1 MSDNGKL
8 KHYRTC
14 NLCEAMCGI
23 EIIVEEGRIR
33 SIRGDQKDPFSQ
45 GHICPKAAA
54 LQDLYE
60 DPDRL
65 KRPVKRTATGWKE
78 ISWTEAFDTVAAGLK
93 EIQNRHGRDA
103 IGIYLG
109 NPNVHNLGSMLV
121 GSTFNRALKTKNV
134 YSATSVDQLPSHV
147 AARHMFGHFFMLPV
161 PDVDRTDYFLILG
174 ANPLVSNGSLM
185 TAGGIK
191 RRMQGIQA
199 RGGKIVVLDPIRT
212 ATAKMADEHYFVK
225 PGTDVLLLLAMVH
238 TILTDGLVDKMGL
251 LLGQVKGLETVDDLV
266 SSYSPEKVSPHIGLS
281 AEAIRRI
288 AHDFATAPTAVA
300 YGRIGLSI
308 QPFGGLCQWLINLL
322 NLLTG
327 NLDWPGGA
335 MFPHPA
341 VEVHQP
347 YRVGKY
353 GRWQSRVSG
362 YPEYFGELPVAALGE
377 ELLTEGEGQIKGM
390 VTVAGNPLLSTPNG
404 RQLEEGFANLDFM
417 VSIDIYINETT
428 RFADIILPPTIGLE
442 TDHYDVVFHGLA
454 VRNTAKFSE
463 ALFQPEPGTMADWEI
478 FRELAARL
486 APEAAPFDRN
496 SPLNRM
502 TPAEMIDAALKSG
515 PYELDL
521 QTLKE
526 NRHGVDIGPLQVAG
540 RDRLHTKDRLID
552 AAPEGIISDLARVD
566 ATFFNPEEKRDDLIF
581 GYDEYQLV
589 GRRDLRSNN
598 SWMHNASR
606 LMRGKSRCTL
616 QISEE
621 DAAEIGVISGET
633 ARVSS
638 RVGVVELPVEVS
650 DDIMPGVVS
659 IPHGWGHNRP
669 DTQLSV
675 AAQRPGVSINDL
687 TDDRLIDHLTGN
699 AALNGVPVTVQ
710 KCDPAN

>member
-1 MSDNGKL
+1 MSDNGRQ
-8 KHYRTC
+8 KHFRTC

-23 EIIVEEGRIR
+23 EITVEKGRIR
-33 SIRGDQKDPFSQ
+33 SIRGDQQDPFSQ

-65 KRPVKRTATGWKE
+65 KRPVKRTANGWEE
-78 ISWTEAFDTVAAGLK
+78 ISWTEAFDAVSAGLK
-93 EIQNRHGRDA
+93 EVQNKHGRDA
-103 IGIYLG
+103 VGLYLG

-121 GSTFNRALKTKNV
+121 GPTFNRALRTKNV

-147 AARHMFGHFFMLPV
+147 ASRHMFGHFFMIPV
-161 PDVDRTDYFLILG
+161 PDIDRTDYFLVLG

-191 RRMQGIQA
+191 RRMKKIQA

-225 PGTDVLLLLAMVH
+225 PGSDVLLLLAMIH
-238 TILTDGLVDKMGL
+238 TILAEGLVNKMGL
-251 LLGQVKGLETVDDLV
+251 LLGEVKGLERVDELA
-266 SSYSPEKVSPHIGLS
+266 SSYSPERVAQHIGLS

-288 AHDFATAPTAVA
+288 ARDFATAPTAVA
-300 YGRIGLSI
+300 YSRIGLSI

-335 MFPHPA
+335 MFPQPA

-347 YRVGKY
+347 YRAGKF

-362 YPEYFGELPVAALGE
+362 HPEYFGELPVAALGE
-377 ELLTEGEGQIKGM
+377 ELLTEGEGQIKAM
-390 VTVAGNPLLSTPNG
+390 VTVAGNPVLSTPNG
-404 RQLEEGFANLDFM
+404 KQLEEGFSNLDFM
-417 VSIDIYINETT
+417 VAIDIYINETT

-486 APEAAPFDRN
+486 APDSAPFDRN
-496 SPLNRM
+496 LPLNRM
-502 TPAEMIDAALKSG
+502 TPAEMIDVGLRSG
-515 PYELDL
+515 PYNLDL
-521 QTLKE
+521 QQLKE
-526 NRHGVDIGPLQVAG
+526 NRHGIDLGPLQVAG
-540 RDRLHTKDRLID
+540 RERLHTKDRLID
-552 AAPEGIISDLARVD
+552 AAPEAITSDLSRVES
-566 ATFFNPEEKRDDLIF
+566 TFFSPDGNREDLIF

-616 QISEE
+616 QLSEE
-621 DAAEIGVISGET
+621 DAVEIGVVSGET

-650 DDIMPGVVS
+650 EDIMPGVVS
-659 IPHGWGHNRP
+659 IPHGWGHHRP

-675 AAQRPGVSINDL
+675 AEKAPGVSINDL
-687 TDDRLIDHLTGN
+687 TDERLIDHLTGN

-710 KCDPAN
+710 KCDPGN